1 MLRRGRH
8 APEMLALIFS
18 CAYLLCDEQRG
29 NLLLMLSASVELEML
44 FHPIIFFLFK
54 KNNYLFIFS
63 FFSAWSLAKNPGE
76 STGKETAK
84 NSVRY
89 IAAFCERCYTYSV
102 IIWIAWFNENIHF
115 TIKSQKAD
123 VLNSCEGHLKG

>member
-1 MLRRGRH
+1 
-8 APEMLALIFS
+8 MLALTFG
-18 CAYLLCDEQRG
+18 CAYLSRDEQRG

-44 FHPIIFFLFK
+44 FHLIIFLLFFFLK
-54 KNNYLFIFS
+54 KILFTYFL
-63 FFSAWSLAKNPGE
+63 FFSAWSLAKNPGG

-115 TIKSQKAD
+115 TLKTYTYIE
-123 VLNSCEGHLKG
+123 LNV